1 MTRFVFGL
9 NRITFHRRTTFAL
22 YLVWLLLS
30 PCFARERG
38 SSTAQHSA
46 GGTYSNTLL
55 TMALDSLDGLD
66 IHAATEK
73 GLDLVK
79 FTADVADYRGRRA
92 LHLLNDDSVIV
103 KGNKTG
109 GQSLAIIKMSDF
121 QDGAI
126 EVDVVGLPRPGSA
139 PDTRG
144 FVGLAFH
151 VQDGGSRFEAFYLRF
166 TNGRAEDQLRRNHAA
181 QYVSEPDF
189 PWFRLREENPGV
201 YESYVDIEPKA
212 WTKLKVVVAGT
223 KAQLYVNGAAQ
234 PCLIVN
240 DLKLGDTHGQIALW
254 DGSDTEAYFSNLRVR
269 ATEGTK

>member
-1 MTRFVFGL
+1 
-9 NRITFHRRTTFAL
+9 
-22 YLVWLLLS
+22 
-30 PCFARERG
+30 
-38 SSTAQHSA
+38 
-46 GGTYSNTLL
+46 
-55 TMALDSLDGLD
+55 MALDSLDGLD
-66 IHAATEK
+66 IHAAAEK

-109 GQSLAIIKMSDF
+109 GQSLAIIKLSDF
-121 QDGAI
+121 EDGAI
-126 EVDVVGLPRPGSA
+126 EVDVVGLPRPGSS

-223 KAQLYVNGAAQ
+223 KAQLYVNSAAQ